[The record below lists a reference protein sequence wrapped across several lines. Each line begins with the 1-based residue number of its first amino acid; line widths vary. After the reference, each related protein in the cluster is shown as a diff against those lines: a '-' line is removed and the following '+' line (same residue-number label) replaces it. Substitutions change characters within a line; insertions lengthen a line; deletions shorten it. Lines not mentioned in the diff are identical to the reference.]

1 VHPVTNGL
9 QNQNQLIKQVPDKAY
24 FVEMVYNNIAII
36 YKICKLYAKVEDRED
51 LKQEIIYQL
60 WLSFPNYRG
69 DSKFQSWMYRVA
81 LNTAMLGL
89 RARKMKYTGLRDQD
103 LSISEDP
110 FEKEDEEARVRQ
122 LYRQISK
129 LKDLDKTI
137 VFLYLE
143 QCTYE
148 EISEITGISIKN
160 VSVRLS
166 RIREKLKKQMHI
178 QNSES

>member
-1 VHPVTNGL
+1 M
-9 QNQNQLIKQVPDKAY
+9 IKQGPDKAY
-24 FVEMVYNNIAII
+24 FVEMVYSNIAII
-36 YKICKLYAKVEDRED
+36 YKICRLYAEGKDRED

-69 DSKFQSWMYRVA
+69 DAKFQSWMYRVA

-89 RARKMKYTGLRDQD
+89 RAQKIKYTGLRDQD
-103 LSISEDP
+103 LSMAQDP
-110 FEKEDEEARVRQ
+110 FEGENEEARVDQ

-137 VFLYLE
+137 IFLYLE
-143 QCTYE
+143 QCSYE
-148 EISEITGISIKN
+148 EISGITGISIKN

-166 RIREKLKKQMHI
+166 RIRKKLKKQMHI
-178 QNSES
+178 QNSKS